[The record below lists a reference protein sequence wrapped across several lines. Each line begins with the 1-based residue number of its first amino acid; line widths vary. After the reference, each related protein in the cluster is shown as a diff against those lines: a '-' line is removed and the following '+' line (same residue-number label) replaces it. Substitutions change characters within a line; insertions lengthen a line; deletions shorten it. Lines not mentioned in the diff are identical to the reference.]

1 MEFLTGRKEK
11 EVLELKSLL
20 SYGKTGQEVKVN
32 GAVMNIRNMGDI
44 AFIILRKRD
53 GVLQTVFEKGVTK
66 AELSQLKEETFVESA
81 AWRGAS
87 IDRREDSLAAGSAG
101 ADCGIKMEDG
111 GIPGSQAGYET
122 SNAEKCE
129 GARKV

>member
-1 MEFLTGRKEK
+1 M
-11 EVLELKSLL
+11 
-20 SYGKTGQEVKVN
+20 
-32 GAVMNIRNMGDI
+32 
-44 AFIILRKRD
+44 
-53 GVLQTVFEKGVTK
+53 
-66 AELSQLKEETFVESA
+66 
-81 AWRGAS
+81 RGAS